1 MPSCLIKHQS
11 SQYIFVKVIFLDFWL
26 KTATKVLSEFA
37 ICPTDCGLASPHN
50 CVSQFL
56 KINLHTSTHALTFH
70 VLFHSLACLWPAYHS
85 CSNPQDIAQALSPLA
100 CLLWSIPSLSPV
112 FLYDNLYVSPSHKT
126 VLFRAKYIWLP
137 ALSIWHLN
145 SLSWVSQDLGSDL
158 GQGSPWEPR
167 LERQNWP
174 VATRHIAEEVEKNRV

>member
-1 MPSCLIKHQS
+1 MG
-11 SQYIFVKVIFLDFWL
+11 Y
-26 KTATKVLSEFA
+26 
-37 ICPTDCGLASPHN
+37 SPRG
-50 CVSQFL
+50 CKESDTTEL
-56 KINLHTSTHALTFH
+56 RTHTSTHALTFH

-85 CSNPQDIAQALSPLA
+85 CSNPQDIAQTLSPLA

-137 ALSIWHLN
+137 ALSVWHLN

-174 VATRHIAEEVEKNRV
+174 VATRHIAEERGEKQGVDYAIELYAMMEVCCV